1 MTTLDNSFCRPTNEE
16 LGQIMTP
23 LKMSADENHV
33 LVAYTIN
40 GKKHKFYRRWVD
52 VADIGL
58 TEIPVSRFL
67 DLYHD
72 RITPWRLEE
81 VGFSG
86 VILDIDGDQ
95 FCVPHK
101 KDYALKIGM
110 AEIGVRIEHNK
121 FLAASMS
128 ICDGNERS
136 FMLLHGITTFTEL
149 LQQIKFLTPPQK

>member
-16 LGQIMTP
+16 LGQIMTR

-52 VADIGL
+52 VTDIGL

-72 RITPWRLEE
+72 RITPWRL
-81 VGFSG
+81 V
-86 VILDIDGDQ
+86 
-95 FCVPHK
+95 
-101 KDYALKIGM
+101 
-110 AEIGVRIEHNK
+110 EIGFK
-121 FLAASMS
+121 FDVLGYGYL
-128 ICDGNERS
+128 DLKNEGS
-136 FMLLHGITTFTEL
+136 LLKFTSDHEIFLCAYRQQITTKVFITTFTEL

>member
-72 RITPWRLEE
+72 RITPWRLED
-81 VGFSG
+81 VGFD
-86 VILDIDGDQ
+86 VTVL
-95 FCVPHK
+95 PYK
-101 KDYALKIGM
+101 NKIEGHYQRHIM
-110 AEIGVRIEHNK
+110 EVTETGQLI
-121 FLAASMS
+121 FLNGKMM
-128 ICDGNERS
+128 E
-136 FMLLHGITTFTEL
+136 GITTFTEL